1 MHVTSGFASDL
12 WHKNSPV
19 GLTRARP
26 ISVLVSVYNGQ
37 LCKLIVGSKD
47 RPLIAVWK
55 MYRGGIP
62 SHDTVAQRS

>member
-12 WHKNSPV
+12 IMAQKFLCGAHLGSP
-19 GLTRARP
+19 
-26 ISVLVSVYNGQ
+26 VLVSVYNRQ
-37 LCKLIVGSKD
+37 LCKLIVG

-55 MYRGGIP
+55 TYRGGIT